1 MRFYWL
7 AAAAAALIM
16 LGGAATAGDKIDLKV
31 LYAGNPDSPRTKD
44 FVTYLSKHF
53 TKVGETNYEK
63 FKEEEAKAYDV
74 IIFDWSSIYPRDKDG
89 KLAKK
94 FTGLNSPKAP
104 TLSSTFDRPAVL
116 IGAAGGSMASP
127 LGLKINWL

>member
-7 AAAAAALIM
+7 AAAAAAFL

-44 FVTYLSKHF
+44 FVTFLSKHF

-63 FKEEEAKAYDV
+63 FKEDEAKAYDV
-74 IIFDWSSIYPRDKDG
+74 VIFDWTSIYPRDKDG
-89 KLAKK
+89 KLAEKL
-94 FTGLNSPKAP
+94 TGIHTPKAP
-104 TLSSTFDRPAVL
+104 TLSETFDRPAVL
-116 IGAAGGSMASP
+116 IGAAGGSVAGS